1 MDPAMERI
9 FWLNFLAILLV
20 ATALA
25 LVRTRQESI
34 AREIDSLR
42 RFANAI

>member
-1 MDPAMERI
+1 MHSL
-9 FWLNFLAILLV
+9 LNFLALLIV
-20 ATALA
+20 AAALA

-42 RFANAI
+42 RAAHV